1 MKYLSLV
8 NFTAL
13 LLFVTNASLAGDNQ
27 NLEACNQKFTQ
38 TQAGTWDFVGTWRD
52 LEGVIVTNNVTATI
66 EIDDDVVSYE
76 GMSSVA
82 GEFSNEH
89 PIGLVWTRSDAGLT
103 EDKTTVTV
111 TDCYE
116 TDRGIIR
123 ETQTTGTL
131 VSNGDPVS
139 FTQQQYLF
147 NDDSFVSSTRIK
159 RLHKKEDYV
168 YLWTRGS
175 KID

>member
-1 MKYLSLV
+1 MKYLALA

-13 LLFVTNASLAGDNQ
+13 FIFFTNASLAGHSQ
-27 NLEACNQKFTQ
+27 NLEVCNQKFTQ
-38 TQAGTWDFVGTWRD
+38 AQVGKWEAAATWRD
-52 LEGVIVTNNVTATI
+52 LEGVFYTNNLKMSV
-66 EIDDDVVSYE
+66 EINDGVVSYE
-76 GMSSVA
+76 GIGSVN
-82 GEFSNEH
+82 GEFSSEH
-89 PIGLVWTRSDAGLT
+89 PLGLVWTSSEAGLT

-131 VSNGDPVS
+131 VTNGDPVS
-139 FTQQQYLF
+139 FTEQVYLF
-147 NDDSFVSSTRIK
+147 NDDSFVASTRIK

-168 YLWTRGS
+168 YLWNSGS

>member
-1 MKYLSLV
+1 MKYLSLAK
-8 NFTAL
+8 FTAL
-13 LLFVTNASLAGDNQ
+13 LIFFTNASLAGDSQ
-27 NLEACNQKFTQ
+27 NLEICNQKFTQ
-38 TQAGTWDFVGTWRD
+38 AQVGKWEAAATWRD
-52 LEGVIVTNNVTATI
+52 LEGVFYTNNLKMSV
-66 EIDDDVVSYE
+66 EINDGVVSYE
-76 GMSSVA
+76 GIGSIS

-89 PIGLVWTRSDAGLT
+89 PLGLVWETSMAEFT

-131 VSNGDPVS
+131 VTNGDPVS
-139 FTQQQYLF
+139 FTEQVYLF
-147 NDDSFVSSTRIK
+147 NDDSFVASTRIK

-168 YLWTRGS
+168 YLWNSGS

>member
-1 MKYLSLV
+1 MKYLALA

-13 LLFVTNASLAGDNQ
+13 LIFFTNASLAGHSQ
-27 NLEACNQKFTQ
+27 NLEVCNQKFTQ
-38 TQAGTWDFVGTWRD
+38 TQVGTWEAVATWRD
-52 LEGVIVTNNVTATI
+52 LEGVIVTNNVKMSI
-66 EIDDDVVSYE
+66 EIDDGVVSYE
-76 GMSSVA
+76 GMGSVT

-89 PIGLVWTRSDAGLT
+89 PLGLVWESSMAEFT

-123 ETQTTGTL
+123 ETQTIGTL

-168 YLWTRGS
+168 STWNIGS